1 MTDINMAAYQVLV
14 ADDDELILMLIKNT
28 LTKHNCEVTT
38 AKDGDE
44 ALRMSMN
51 KEFDLVITDI
61 LMPGVEGFEF
71 IPEILDKYPNTK
83 IVAISGEGRIGHTS
97 YLELAQ
103 TVGAG
108 AGLQKPFLPSQLI
121 SIIQDVGISLP

>member
-1 MTDINMAAYQVLV
+1 MNMASYQVLV
-14 ADDDELILMLIKNT
+14 ADDDELILMLIKNI

-44 ALRMSMN
+44 ALKISMN
-51 KEFDLVITDI
+51 KEFDLIITDI

-71 IPEILDKYPNTK
+71 IPEILDKYPKTK
-83 IVAISGEGRIGHTS
+83 IVAISGEGRIGYTS

-108 AGLQKPFLPSQLI
+108 AGLKKPFIPAQLI
-121 SIIQDVGISLP
+121 SKIKDVGISLP